1 MEFGGKVKKRR
12 KEQKE
17 VVSIKYQI
25 LSWKRKRKNEKFS
38 SNFDPSLKCSATNGI
53 SCVFSV
59 YLVWFIN
66 YFMRGLANTVIN
78 SQVTLSQSTSTTQLQ
93 DHWCYDNE
101 TCWVHSISKIVSFE
115 VHKWVRWRHIMLQ
128 LRHLLWTAAIGFFLC
143 LLKY

>member
-1 MEFGGKVKKRR
+1 MKKRR

-66 YFMRGLANTVIN
+66 YFTRGLANTVIN
-78 SQVTLSQSTSTTQLQ
+78 SQVTLSQSTSKTQLQ
-93 DHWCYDNE
+93 DH
-101 TCWVHSISKIVSFE
+101 
-115 VHKWVRWRHIMLQ
+115 
-128 LRHLLWTAAIGFFLC
+128 
-143 LLKY
+143 